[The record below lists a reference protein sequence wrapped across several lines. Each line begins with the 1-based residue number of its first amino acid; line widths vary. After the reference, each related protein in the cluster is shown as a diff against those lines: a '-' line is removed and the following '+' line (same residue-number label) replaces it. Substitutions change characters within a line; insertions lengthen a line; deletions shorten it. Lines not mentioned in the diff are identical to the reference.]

1 MNISLQ
7 ENGFI
12 KEVFLKRQ
20 SLEFRLPRKNQLFCT
35 RNRPR
40 YIG

>member
-1 MNISLQ
+1 MSIYVQ
-7 ENGFI
+7 EKGFI

-20 SLEFRLPRKNQLFCT
+20 SLAFRLPRKNQLFCT